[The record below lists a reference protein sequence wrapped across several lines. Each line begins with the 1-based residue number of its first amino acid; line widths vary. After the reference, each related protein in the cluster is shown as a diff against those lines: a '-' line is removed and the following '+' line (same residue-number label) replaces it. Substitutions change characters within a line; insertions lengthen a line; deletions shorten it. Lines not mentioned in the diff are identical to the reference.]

1 VVELLRVLSKFLTKL
16 LHLSIQELVLSI
28 THLALTGTKPVFPS
42 FSFWALDGFGDSLN
56 LILVIIY
63 G

>member
-1 VVELLRVLSKFLTKL
+1 VVAGLRVLSKFLTKL

-28 THLALTGTKPVFPS
+28 GQVTPIAAILELIQNAIQY
-42 FSFWALDGFGDSLN
+42 FSVTPFWGFGSF
-56 LILVIIY
+56 LV